1 MGARHSH
8 VEVTVGHLRG
18 SGIAKNKKAAKQEA
32 AKVLLQKLEGD
43 PRFKS
48 AGTTRTGKSVNK
60 QKMTYQMKARFS
72 REVAPNMTLQSEEQ
86 EGESPNKEK
95 EKSRN
100 VEVPVALFAPRRSLK
115 DLYERVGRIED
126 QTRKKAPREDVGA
139 AETSPSDLVETR
151 RSKRPDRIGS
161 EGSKLDTSV
170 GVCASETNNNQ
181 PMSEPDM
188 DHDGHKQLVD
198 RVKWRLARME
208 ERQSRGEGTNGELES
223 RIEEVKEKLWRFKY
237 LTWLIKRQMKPSS
250 DPVPQDGR
258 SPLFG
263 SGLAETDRVQMT
275 LQISGYGLADSLE
288 KSVENETGVSIQRTE
303 IKSGRIC
310 VVLSGREEAVVKAKA
325 LLKKNCQPRVDMLP
339 RSDVTGNVEKQ
350 TGTMMPFSKN
360 DMQRKKR
367 NMQRKMRR
375 DRIGGECTSLL

>member
-100 VEVPVALFAPRRSLK
+100 VEVPVALFTPRRSLK
-115 DLYERVGRIED
+115 DMYERVDRIED
-126 QTRKKAPREDVGA
+126 QTKKKAPREDVGA

-161 EGSKLDTSV
+161 EGSKLDT
-170 GVCASETNNNQ
+170 VCASETNNNQ

-237 LTWLIKRQMKPSS
+237 LTWLKQRQMKPSS
-250 DPVPQDGR
+250 DPVPQDSR
-258 SPLFG
+258 SPLFR
-263 SGLAETDRVQMT
+263 SRLAETDLVQLT

-288 KSVENETGVSIQRTE
+288 KAVENETGVSIQRME

-310 VVLSGREEAVVKAKA
+310 VVLSGREGAVLKAKA
-325 LLKKNCQPRVDMLP
+325 LLKKNCQPRP
-339 RSDVTGNVEKQ
+339 RSDVTGNEEKQ
-350 TGTMMPFSKN
+350 AGTTMQFSKN

>member
-48 AGTTRTGKSVNK
+48 AGFTRTGVNK
-60 QKMTYQMKARFS
+60 QKMAHQMKARFS

-86 EGESPNKEK
+86 EGESPNK

-151 RSKRPDRIGS
+151 RSKRTDRIGS
-161 EGSKLDTSV
+161 EGSKLDT
-170 GVCASETNNNQ
+170 VCASETNNNQ

-288 KSVENETGVSIQRTE
+288 KSVENETGVSIQRME

-310 VVLSGREEAVVKAKA
+310 VILSGREEAVVKAKA

-350 TGTMMPFSKN
+350 TGTMMQVSRN
-360 DMQRKKR
+360 DIQRKKAKYAEE
-367 NMQRKMRR
+367 NAQR
-375 DRIGGECTSLL
+375 

>member
-43 PRFKS
+43 PRFKP
-48 AGTTRTGKSVNK
+48 AGFTRTGVNK
-60 QKMTYQMKARFS
+60 QKMAHQMKARFS

-95 EKSRN
+95 EKEKSRN

-115 DLYERVGRIED
+115 DMYERVDRIED
-126 QTRKKAPREDVGA
+126 QTKKKAPREDVGA

-161 EGSKLDTSV
+161 EGSKLDT
-170 GVCASETNNNQ
+170 VCASETNNNQ

-237 LTWLIKRQMKPSS
+237 LTWLKQRQMKPSS
-250 DPVPQDGR
+250 DPVPQDSR
-258 SPLFG
+258 SPLFR
-263 SGLAETDRVQMT
+263 SKLAETDLVQLT

-288 KSVENETGVSIQRTE
+288 KAVENETGVSIQRME

-310 VVLSGREEAVVKAKA
+310 VVLSGREGAVLKAKA
-325 LLKKNCQPRVDMLP
+325 LLKKNCQPHP

-350 TGTMMPFSKN
+350 AETMMQLSKN

-375 DRIGGECTSLL
+375 DRIGGECTSVL

>member
-48 AGTTRTGKSVNK
+48 AGFTRTGVNK
-60 QKMTYQMKARFS
+60 QKMAHQMKARFS

-139 AETSPSDLVETR
+139 AEISLSDLVQTR
-151 RSKRPDRIGS
+151 SSKRPDRIGN
-161 EGSKLDTSV
+161 EGSKLDTTV
-170 GVCASETNNNQ
+170 GACASETNNNR
-181 PMSEPDM
+181 PMPGPYEVGDM
-188 DHDGHKQLVD
+188 DHDDHMQLVD

-208 ERQSRGEGTNGELES
+208 ERRSRGEGANGELES

-237 LTWLIKRQMKPSS
+237 LTWLKQRQMKPSS
-250 DPVPQDGR
+250 DPVPQDSR
-258 SPLFG
+258 SPLFR
-263 SGLAETDRVQMT
+263 SRLAETDLVQLT

-288 KSVENETGVSIQRTE
+288 KAVENETGVSIQRME

-310 VVLSGREEAVVKAKA
+310 VVLSGREGAVLKAKA
-325 LLKKNCQPRVDMLP
+325 LLKKNCQPRP
-339 RSDVTGNVEKQ
+339 RSDVTGNEEKQ
-350 TGTMMPFSKN
+350 AGTTMQFSKN

-375 DRIGGECTSLL
+375 DRIGGECTSVL